1 MQQGTEQNALVMEEN
16 VLANLTETKSFTTYS
31 VGIGEVPGVSEPAA
45 QVIVR
50 ASSGDVIDHQ
60 SSSRSSVVAPSD
72 RSEERERR
80 GERYNSAVYIQFL
93 HVDT

>member
-1 MQQGTEQNALVMEEN
+1 MFETE
-16 VLANLTETKSFTTYS
+16 SFTTYS